1 MIKDKRQN
9 PFKDSIEF
17 FAQAMLINN
26 INTSATKIHNDFISH
41 ISFLNESN
49 LIDNKFSYKNKN
61 INVRTV
67 QRIVKKIKNQFSYS
81 YYEKSQF
88 FIWNENLEEDYNI
101 QNPNA
106 VLRANYI
113 SSILFGRNLWNHE
126 SKWVDK
132 LAPFT
137 KTLDPIPSL
146 ILSKEYSLREEY
158 HFLKTGN
165 IEIKINETFDL
176 DKIISLQPWENKIKK
191 DISNNILFFP
201 TLIMSPF
208 NDQKFIKTKTWILH
222 SLNHHREEIEF
233 NTNFW
238 NDDGKPISW
247 HTILD
252 N

>member
-9 PFKDSIEF
+9 PFKDSIQF

-41 ISFLNESN
+41 LYFLNESK
-49 LIDNKFSYKNKN
+49 LIKNKFLYADSK

-67 QRIVKKIKNQFSYS
+67 QRIVKEIKNQFSYS

-88 FIWNENLEEDYNI
+88 FIWNKNYSEDLKI
-101 QNPNA
+101 QNPDA

-113 SSILFGRNLWNHE
+113 SSILFGRNLWDHE

-137 KTLDPIPSL
+137 KKLDPIPSL

-158 HFLKTGN
+158 HFIKTGN
-165 IEIKINETFDL
+165 TEIKFYQTYDL
-176 DKIISLQPWENKIKK
+176 DKIISLQPWENKIKEEK
-191 DISNNILFFP
+191 LKNILFYP

-208 NDQKFIKTKTWILH
+208 NTDKFKKIKTWIIF
-222 SLNHHREEIEF
+222 SLNHHKDKIEF
-233 NTNFW
+233 NSSFW

-247 HTILD
+247 NTVLD